1 MLVEQAGEEE
11 EEEERIMRIIYSYSM
26 ILEAQACL

>member
-1 MLVEQAGEEE
+1 MLVEQAGEE